1 MIECSYL
8 NREINIHVATGRIDH
23 CCKMAT
29 WPIGNKPIEQN
40 PMSLEI
46 KSSMAA
52 GIWHSACNSCKLDE
66 QKGLIS
72 YRKANVDQSEKL
84 NVIVQ
89 LPSYCQASC
98 FYCSESLSSTIASYG
113 KWVNLAGKVE
123 PVSMPPLKPK
133 VSISAIENYIASL
146 DPTKDIQLGFVGG
159 EPFITEAFFDYID
172 PMIDAALRVNPN
184 REVLIGAA
192 TNSHNKI
199 EYTKLFYDIINQ
211 TKSKYPN
218 SRIITDVAVSI
229 ENVGKQAEWSR
240 NLVWQDFLTVLQV
253 HLDNADFC
261 HFKPCWNFT
270 CGDKK
275 GLVRYLKFLTGI
287 KGTSQGHMQFNYV
300 NQKHLR
306 PQVLGKKSCKQI
318 IELQTWDLHQNL
330 QYGFKKYQRWLSNT
344 DNNLKGLAPQTAR
357 HIYNVDKI
365 RGTNFVDAF
374 PNLETWYKENLNA
387 L

>member
-8 NREINIHVATGRIDH
+8 SREINIQVATGRIDH

-29 WPIGNKPIEQN
+29 WPIGDNPIEQN

-46 KSSMAA
+46 KSSMAE
-52 GIWHSACNSCKLDE
+52 GRWHPACNSCKLDE
-66 QKGLIS
+66 QKGLTS
-72 YRKANVDQSEKL
+72 YRKANLYDQSPIL

-98 FYCSESLSSTIASYG
+98 FYCSETLSSTIASYG

-146 DPTKDIQLGFVGG
+146 DPTLDIQLGFVGG

-172 PMIDAALRVNPN
+172 PMLDAALRVNPK
-184 REVLIGAA
+184 RKVLIGAA

-199 EYTKLFYDIINQ
+199 EYTQLFYDIINQ
-211 TKSKYPN
+211 IRSKYTKG
-218 SRIITDVAVSI
+218 RIITDVAISI
-229 ENVGKQAEWSR
+229 ENAGKQAEWSR
-240 NLVWQDFLTVLQV
+240 NLVWQDFLNVLQV

-270 CGDKK
+270 CGDRK
-275 GLVRYLKFLTGI
+275 GLVKYLKFLSQA

-306 PQVLGKKSCKQI
+306 PQVLGKKSCEHIGKMRTTY
-318 IELQTWDLHQNL
+318 LHKDLK
-330 QYGFKKYQRWLSNT
+330 YGFNKYRQWLSNT
-344 DNNLKGLAPQTAR
+344 ANLKYLAPQTAR
-357 HIYNVDKI
+357 HIYNIDKI
-365 RGTNFVDAF
+365 RGTNFVTAF
-374 PNLETWYKENLNA
+374 PDLEIWYKENLDA